1 MPQAMSEPVCPRCK
15 GAGFFCLDVDVGDP
29 NFGQLMPCDCR
40 MAEKE
45 ERRRQQQRDLSNLR
59 AMEEKTFKT
68 FNPDLPGVRAAF
80 TLCKTYAQAPSGWL
94 FLFGSVGCGKT
105 HLAAAIANEVLAR
118 EGNLIWAIVPDLL
131 DYLRAAFNPTGE
143 VNLSY
148 EQRFDQVRNIPLLI
162 LDDLGTETTTPW
174 AREKLFQI
182 INHRYNLSLPT
193 VITSNQDLDKIDER
207 IRSRLGDVAICTSM
221 IIQAQDFRR
230 LTLEQRFKP
239 FRSFG
244 R

>member
-1 MPQAMSEPVCPRCK
+1 MPPATSEAACSKCK
-15 GAGFFCLDVDVGDP
+15 GAGYFCLDVPVGDP

-45 ERRRQQQRDLSNLR
+45 ERRRQQQRDISNLMS
-59 AMEEKTFKT
+59 MEDKTFKN
-68 FNPDLPGVRAAF
+68 FNPDVPGVRAAF
-80 TLCKTYAQAPSGWL
+80 TLCKTYSQKPEGWL

-105 HLAAAIANEVLAR
+105 HLAAAIANEVLSR
-118 EGNLIWAIVPDLL
+118 EGNLIWTVVPDLL
-131 DYLRAAFNPTGE
+131 DYLRAAFNPAGE

-148 EQRFDQVRNIPLLI
+148 EQRFDQVRNIPLLV
-162 LDDLGTETTTPW
+162 LDDLGTETATPW

-182 INHRYNLSLPT
+182 INHRYNSYLPT
-193 VITSNQDLDKIDER
+193 VITSNQDLDRIDPR
-207 IRSRLGDVAICTSM
+207 IRSRVGDVAICTSM
-221 IIQAQDFRR
+221 LMNAGDFRR
-230 LTLEQRFKP
+230 LSIEQRFKP